1 MEPIVMKNE
10 AIQDEAI
17 LSKCRDELNKL
28 FNKVDGFPIEKLG
41 DKGKFI
47 SAKLY
52 NSYRLKATTDSITRQ
67 FVWEYDRRLSRSRP
81 DNYRALE
88 SFGGLWDI
96 MPDKL
101 SKDFDIRL
109 EGTWKIGTCPECN
122 GDGNVDCVN
131 CETSGTVTCRNCDG
145 QGTIE
150 VEKEVRC
157 DMDYD
162 HYLKTHRLPEH
173 IITKLCGYTEAFY
186 WNNTH
191 YWRDTFSKKRIEC
204 PACKG
209 AGILT
214 KTIEVNC
221 PNCNGSGDVECP
233 YCKGKGE
240 IECKTCHGTGEVPS
254 ECHLEQKIENKD
266 SYFTIVSDDFPDI
279 TNDKG
284 TNILKEKFQF
294 SEDTVLFDYTEESGL
309 VRTNQRYV

>member
-101 SKDFDIRL
+101 SKDFVRDPGKLFHVGDI
-109 EGTWKIGTCPECN
+109 
-122 GDGNVDCVN
+122 VN
-131 CETSGTVTCRNCDG
+131 CYVIGIDKKH
-145 QGTIE
+145 
-150 VEKEVRC
+150 EK
-157 DMDYD
+157 
-162 HYLKTHRLPEH
+162 
-173 IITKLCGYTEAFY
+173 I
-186 WNNTH
+186 
-191 YWRDTFSKKRIEC
+191 S
-204 PACKG
+204 
-209 AGILT
+209 
-214 KTIEVNC
+214 
-221 PNCNGSGDVECP
+221 
-233 YCKGKGE
+233 
-240 IECKTCHGTGEVPS
+240 
-254 ECHLEQKIENKD
+254 
-266 SYFTIVSDDFPDI
+266 VSL
-279 TNDKG
+279 
-284 TNILKEKFQF
+284 LKEDKI
-294 SEDTVLFDYTEESGL
+294 
-309 VRTNQRYV
+309 